1 MKSYQIYAKVEGKTW
16 LTRSTTLKANN
27 ESDAINKA
35 KIILRL
41 TDEHE
46 IKVTPCKVHHIN
58 SKLKTDNYP
67 YGRNRTTAFF
77 SVEMNA
83 KGCRTVF
90 QTIDP
95 KNGRLNNPKK
105 STYYNVILPV
115 EMEDNFFDFCGYLD
129 FNGTESINKGLYFM
143 EDYKDCFNAEQIKQI
158 TTTILTMTKV
168 NAKAQIIYC
177 GSKWE
182 DLKPYFEKQIQNLVS
197 IINGDSDNF
206 LDSLFDVDKIES
218 LKDPNYQPFK
228 VTSYNIA

>member
-1 MKSYQIYAKVEGKTW
+1 MNSYQIYAKVEGKTW
-16 LTRSTTLKANN
+16 LTKATTLKASN
-27 ESDAINKA
+27 EMQALEKA
-35 KIILRL
+35 KTILRL
-41 TDEHE
+41 TDEHTVI
-46 IKVTPCKVHHIN
+46 IKLCKVHKITD
-58 SKLKTDNYP
+58 KLICDSYP

-77 SVEMNA
+77 SVEMND

-115 EMEDNFFDFCGYLD
+115 ETENNFYDFCGYLD

-143 EDYKDCFNAEQIKQI
+143 EDYKECFSIEQLKQI
-158 TTTILTMTKV
+158 ATTILMMTKV

-182 DLKPYFEKQIQNLVS
+182 DLKPYFDKQIQNLVS
-197 IINGDSDNF
+197 IMNGDSDNF